1 MSAMTSGAEQD
12 FTHYAPLFARDG
24 VVLCKNALD
33 DAELTLVEAAF
44 NALLEQPRNTLFHL
58 NADDEGKTVEASEYS
73 VDHPAIRDVMEKTV
87 LPDLASQV
95 FGGGP
100 VWYVG
105 EQLWMKRGGRVG
117 RTIWHQDSAF
127 EPYTGTKSL
136 VLWIPLQP
144 LAAENVLEVVRG
156 SHAGVTYNATYAT
169 GKADEHVGI
178 YDEAMW
184 DGPLLPDIEAE
195 RERWDIFAAP
205 MALGDVLVFHENAL
219 HGGAPI
225 SAGQVRRTLSFRL
238 AGDDVIYMPRPP
250 TRTKELYEQVKRQQ
264 GEGFHRAL
272 TGLKPGDLLGH
283 GPNVRRV
290 RA

>member
-1 MSAMTSGAEQD
+1 MRD
-12 FTHYAPLFARDG
+12 FTRYAPIFARDG
-24 VVLCKNALD
+24 VVICKNVLNEQEMALI
-33 DAELTLVEAAF
+33 ETAF
-44 NALLEQPRNTLFHL
+44 NKLLSNPHNTLFQL
-58 NADDEGKTVEASEYS
+58 NRDDEGTTVEASEYS
-73 VDHPAIRDVMEKTV
+73 ADHPAIRDVMEQTV
-87 LPDLASQV
+87 LTDLASQV

-127 EPYTGTKSL
+127 EPYSGAKSL
-136 VLWIPLQP
+136 VLWVPLES

-178 YDEAMW
+178 YDEATW
-184 DGPLLPDIEAE
+184 NAPLIPDIEAE
-195 RERWDIFAAP
+195 RDKWDIFSAP
-205 MALGDVLVFHENAL
+205 MTRGDVLVFHENAL
-219 HGGAPI
+219 HGGAPVRP
-225 SAGQVRRTLSFRL
+225 GQMRRTLSFRL

-250 TRTKELYEQVKRQQ
+250 TRTKELYEEVKRQQ

-272 TGLKPGDLLGH
+272 TGLKPGDLLSR
-283 GPNVRRV
+283 GPNVRQV